1 MCGILY
7 SQDSKGFT
15 DLEMLK
21 RRGPEAFVEDKHSLG
36 YFAHSMLNT
45 IGQNTPQPYHTKSGI
60 LLYNGSTYNT
70 GVKDLHNRRGE
81 ENDTTWIGNHL
92 DDNLQNTLDVIR
104 QLNGEYAFIY
114 VNEKNIVFCVD
125 HFDSR
130 NLWFYHDTETKS
142 ITVASLPNIVQ
153 QKHKRSWRVYGNKI
167 YIVDRQN
174 YTIRTEVNKVWNL
187 EQKVPHLDF
196 VFESF
201 ERAISRRYDP
211 KTSTNLLSSGFDSGV
226 INCAIHKIFKSVD
239 CVCDPDK
246 EVKETIKER
255 MSVHRVVILPRPFVP
270 TVDQYPKD
278 KEIMFHSIIANTTI
292 WEDPCVNGL
301 INLMQNY
308 VRKRNK
314 KIVITGNGG
323 DEIYNNWQSQKRGHI
338 WTKTNG
344 AFPSSLEL
352 IWPWH
357 NDHERMQVTNTR
369 TDMIAG
375 FNGLEARNPLLDT
388 ELVQA
393 WLNTKSNLKNS
404 YKYWMKKYM
413 DEHQYPYTMKK
424 VHSWSDPYQPAEWML
439 TKNND
444 NLIVS

>member
-7 SQDSKGFT
+7 SQDSTGFS

-21 RRGPEAFVEDKHSLG
+21 RRGPEGFTELENDLG

-45 IGQNTPQPYHTKSGI
+45 IGESTPQPYHTKSGI
-60 LLYNGSTYNT
+60 LLYNGSTYNS
-70 GVKDLHNRRGE
+70 GKD
-81 ENDTTWIGNHL
+81 NDTTWIGDHL
-92 DDNLQNTLDVIR
+92 DDNLQNTLEVVR
-104 QLNGEYAFIY
+104 QLNGEFAFVY
-114 VNEKNIVFCVD
+114 VTEKNIVFCVD

-130 NLWFYHDTETKS
+130 NLWFYHDTETKK

-153 QKHKRSWRVYGNKI
+153 QKHNNSWRASGNKI
-167 YIVDRQN
+167 YIFNRQN
-174 YTIRTEVNKVWNL
+174 YTIQTEVNKVWNL

-201 ERAISRRYDP
+201 ERAISRRYNP

-226 INCAIHKIFKSVD
+226 INCATHKLFKTVD

-246 EVKETIKER
+246 EVVETIKER
-255 MSVHRVVILPRPFVP
+255 MSVHHVVILPNFGEHS
-270 TVDQYPKD
+270 KD
-278 KEIMFHSIIANTTI
+278 KETMFHSLFANSNI
-292 WEDPCVNGL
+292 WDDCSVEGL
-301 INLMQNY
+301 INLMKKY

-323 DEIYNNWQSQKRGHI
+323 DEIYNNWQSQRGGHM

-344 AFPSSLEL
+344 SFPSSLEL

-357 NDHERMQVTNTR
+357 NDHERMQLTNTR
-369 TDMIAG
+369 TDMITG

-393 WLNTKSNLKNS
+393 WINTKSNLKNS

-413 DEHQYPYTMKK
+413 DDHQYPYTMKK
-424 VHSWSDPYQPAEWML
+424 VHSWSDPYQPADWML
-439 TKNND
+439 TNND
-444 NLIVS
+444 KNLTS

>member
-7 SQDSKGFT
+7 SQDSNGFS

-21 RRGPEAFVEDKHSLG
+21 RRGPEGFTEVKNELG

-45 IGQNTPQPYHTKSGI
+45 IGQNTTQPYYTKSGI
-60 LLYNGSTYNT
+60 LLYNGSTYNS
-70 GVKDLHNRRGE
+70 GGK
-81 ENDTTWIGNHL
+81 NDTTWIGDHL

-114 VNEKNIVFCVD
+114 VTEKNIVFCVD

-130 NLWFYHDTETKS
+130 NLWFYHDIETKS

-153 QKHKRSWRVYGNKI
+153 QKHDRSWRAYGNKI
-167 YIVDRQN
+167 YIFDRKN
-174 YTIRTEVNKVWNL
+174 YTIQTEVNKVWNL
-187 EQKVPHLDF
+187 EQHVPHLDF

-226 INCAIHKIFKSVD
+226 INCATHKLFGTVD

-246 EVKETIKER
+246 EVIETIKER
-255 MSVHRVVILPRPFVP
+255 MTVHKAVILPNFGEHH
-270 TVDQYPKD
+270 KD
-278 KEIMFHSIIANTTI
+278 KEVMFHGIIANTTI
-292 WEDPCVNGL
+292 WEDPCVDGL
-301 INLMQNY
+301 INLMKKY

-314 KIVITGNGG
+314 KIVIKGNGG
-323 DEIYNNWQSQKRGHI
+323 DEIYNNWQSQKGGYM

-369 TDMIAG
+369 SDMIAG

-413 DEHQYPYTMKK
+413 EDHQYPYTMKK
-424 VHSWSDPYQPAEWML
+424 VHSWSDPYQPPEWML
-439 TKNND
+439 TKNDD